1 MLGLEQGLASG
12 RPQAVYSSFVSATTP
27 AIGLIVDVRLTGKNN
42 AETPRIREIPI

>member
-1 MLGLEQGLASG
+1 MLGLEQGLARA

-27 AIGLIVDVRLTGKNN
+27 AISLVLDVRLAGKDN